1 MEDIITSLIF
11 LFIMCVMAYL
21 IYRAKN
27 PDIQIKVDNLN
38 ILETNR
44 IV

>member
-1 MEDIITSLIF
+1 MNSIITSLIF
-11 LFIMCVMAYL
+11 LFVIYAIAYV
-21 IYRAKN
+21 IHYSQN

-44 IV
+44 VV

>member
-1 MEDIITSLIF
+1 MENIITSLIF
-11 LFIMCVMAYL
+11 LFIMCAIAYV
-21 IYRAKN
+21 IYRSKN